1 MKIYRYYCR
10 MRPPMPGTIPR
21 GPINIEDYGERK
33 HIYKVGCDAWG
44 HVDYERELSPHEVYN
59 YELVTGGMIDNVM
72 RK

>member
-1 MKIYRYYCR
+1 MKAYRYYCR

-33 HIYKVGCDAWG
+33 HVYEAGCDAWG
-44 HVDYERELSPHEVYN
+44 HVDYERELSPREVYD
-59 YELVTGGMIDNVM
+59 YELVTGGTIDKVT